1 MTKMRPPSGNQAT
14 ISFGDQKVTTTSVG
28 GGLRR
33 YTKDETEVVE
43 GFEENSIAD
52 STRGQTMIPWPNRI
66 RGARYHWAGK
76 AYQLDLSEARNN
88 NAIHG
93 LTRWQNF
100 ELVRST
106 QESVTYELF
115 LPPTTSW
122 PFMLLCQIR
131 YDIGEAGLRVE
142 TTIKN
147 IGDTPA
153 PLATGA
159 HPYIS
164 LFGEKIDQLKLQSP
178 AHSYFE
184 KDDQAIPIAKKEVED
199 TIYDFRKNKKIAS
212 VALDHTF
219 SDIDRDKDGLARI
232 TLSNDTDSKTTLWMD
247 ESYQYLQLY
256 SGDTLPDAK
265 RRRHSIAI
273 EPMSAPPDAFNSG
286 VDLIK
291 LEPEET
297 KSFTWGI
304 EPNLIKS

>member
-1 MTKMRPPSGNQAT
+1 H
-14 ISFGDQKVTTTSVG
+14 IH
-28 GGLRR
+28 
-33 YTKDETEVVE
+33 
-43 GFEENSIAD
+43 I
-52 STRGQTMIPWPNRI
+52 
-66 RGARYHWAGK
+66 YH
-76 AYQLDLSEARNN
+76 Y
-88 NAIHG
+88 
-93 LTRWQNF
+93 
-100 ELVRST
+100 LVKK
-106 QESVTYELF
+106 Y
-115 LPPTTSW
+115 
-122 PFMLLCQIR
+122 
-131 YDIGEAGLRVE
+131 
-142 TTIKN
+142 
-147 IGDTPA
+147 
-153 PLATGA
+153 
-159 HPYIS
+159 
-164 LFGEKIDQLKLQSP
+164 DQLKLQSP